1 MNRAVSIDR
10 TNSFWL
16 SGNTSSADI
25 ENSQSSMER
34 EPLGKNPYK
43 IAISRNEMQLAH
55 QHREL
60 TGEPIQTW
68 VRRLIRENWDSRDP
82 LPEDLGQASSEPSG
96 AGDRLSRVEETTESG
111 DDELIDVPKPR
122 HWCVVFRRDI
132 RAPRQNDARE

>member
-25 ENSQSSMER
+25 EISQSSMER

-43 IAISRNEMQLAH
+43 IAISRQEAQLAH

-60 TGEPIQTW
+60 TGEPIQSW
-68 VRRLIRENWDSRDP
+68 VRRLIRENWDGRDP
-82 LPEDLGQASSEPSG
+82 QPQDLAEPSREPTG
-96 AGDRLSRVEETTESG
+96 AGGRVPPVEEKMEPH
-111 DDELIDVPKPR
+111 DDE
-122 HWCVVFRRDI
+122 F
-132 RAPRQNDARE
+132 